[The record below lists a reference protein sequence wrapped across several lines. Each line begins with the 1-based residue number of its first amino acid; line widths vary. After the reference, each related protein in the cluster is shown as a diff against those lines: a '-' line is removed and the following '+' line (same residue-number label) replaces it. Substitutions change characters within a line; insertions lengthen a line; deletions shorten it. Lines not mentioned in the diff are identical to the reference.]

1 MYLARMHS
9 KSMLNCCAKRMLM
22 LIAQTQQLGSS
33 SAYREDPTGV
43 RTGPWPTKQ
52 SVTRVQAFGLEK

>member
-1 MYLARMHS
+1 
-9 KSMLNCCAKRMLM
+9 M